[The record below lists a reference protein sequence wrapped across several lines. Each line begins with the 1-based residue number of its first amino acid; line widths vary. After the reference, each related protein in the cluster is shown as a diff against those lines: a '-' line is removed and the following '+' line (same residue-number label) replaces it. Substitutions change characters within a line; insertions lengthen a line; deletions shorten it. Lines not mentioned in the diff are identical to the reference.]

1 MAKKNK
7 QLVDVAVVVSD
18 ASPIITLHRIARLDV
33 LTLFSVPV
41 HVVDQVHWEVTKPE
55 NDPDGSIAATLQK
68 FGNQVTIVKTP
79 TGVGFQVLRQQD
91 PHYPSRNLGEMAV
104 NEYVVGL
111 DRTTGARFV
120 PLVLFEDPDVL
131 ELKIAKMKGVHL
143 LNTTALL
150 AALFK
155 AGVLPE
161 GRQLI
166 EQINAARRTPM
177 RPIEEP
183 AQTKKIRSTW
193 LRRITDAG

>member
-1 MAKKNK
+1 MPG
-7 QLVDVAVVVSD
+7 SC
-18 ASPIITLHRIARLDV
+18 RLCY
-33 LTLFSVPV
+33 LKIPMCL
-41 HVVDQVHWEVTKPE
+41 K
-55 NDPDGSIAATLQK
+55 
-68 FGNQVTIVKTP
+68 
-79 TGVGFQVLRQQD
+79 
-91 PHYPSRNLGEMAV
+91 
-104 NEYVVGL
+104 
-111 DRTTGARFV
+111 
-120 PLVLFEDPDVL
+120 
-131 ELKIAKMKGVHL
+131 LKIAKMKGVHL